1 MPPSSARVFGG
12 TKGAQTALVASL
24 WAPSRVHSEPFLQFS
39 ASLRREILGSPGR
52 SESQQLVSDFCNKR
66 SIRGVA
72 KGQKCLCPTRIGLGT
87 GPRGGDCYRELPRIP
102 LPRTPVNK
110 GKKEGRGCP
119 KPRPSARDALAY
131 LEEPCLLLCEGV
143 ARQVLRPRGDH
154 RLVGDPTT

>member
-1 MPPSSARVFGG
+1 MDRPIVH
-12 TKGAQTALVASL
+12 ALTDAASEAL
-24 WAPSRVHSEPFLQFS
+24 FTGVRG
-39 ASLRREILGSPGR
+39 REILGSPGR
-52 SESQQLVSDFCNKR
+52 SESQQLVSDSCNKR

-143 ARQVLRPRGDH
+143 ARQVVRPRGDH